1 MKIEINVPTSLSE
14 ITLGQYQKFLKIA
27 EENPD
32 GNFLDAKMIEIFCGI
47 PLSDSY
53 KLKVSSVRAIT
64 DIITEMLQEKPKQ
77 RTFFDLNGVEYGF
90 IPDLDEMSLGEYID
104 LDNNITNWETMQVAM
119 NVLFRPVKIKKAN
132 KYSIEDYMV
141 EGSDDLKQM
150 PLDAVIS
157 SIFFLHNLGI
167 ELSIHTMNYSQS
179 QTEEGLQGVQTSEQ
193 SGVGINQFTDS
204 LTEILQNLK
213 ISLN

>member
-1 MKIEINVPTSLSE
+1 M
-14 ITLGQYQKFLKIA
+14 
-27 EENPD
+27 
-32 GNFLDAKMIEIFCGI
+32 
-47 PLSDSY
+47 
-53 KLKVSSVRAIT
+53 
-64 DIITEMLQEKPKQ
+64 
-77 RTFFDLNGVEYGF
+77 NGVEYGF

-179 QTEEGLQGVQTSEQ
+179 QMEEELQGVQTSEQ